1 MATEAQLARL
11 REFIAPP
18 RIAMVA
24 TIGKDGMPQLT
35 PNWYAFNGEEIIVSI
50 TKQRVK
56 YRNVM
61 RDPRAAIS
69 ICSEPLAEEYVTV
82 SGPARIIDGDDIWGP
97 TREIIGRY
105 TEAEETDAFLDMLR
119 NQDRVLL
126 AVTPERV
133 FFRYQ

>member
-1 MATEAQLARL
+1 MATEAQLERL

-35 PNWYAFNGEEIIVSI
+35 PNWYAYCDGEIIVSI

-61 RDPRAAIS
+61 RDAACGDLDLFRAA
-69 ICSEPLAEEYVTV
+69 CGGV
-82 SGPARIIDGDDIWGP
+82 RH
-97 TREIIGRY
+97 RERS
-105 TEAEETDAFLDMLR
+105 R
-119 NQDRVLL
+119 QDHR
-126 AVTPERV
+126 RG
-133 FFRYQ
+133 

>member
-1 MATEAQLARL
+1 MATEAQLERL

-24 TIGKDGMPQLT
+24 TIGRDGMPQLT
-35 PNWYAFNGEEIIVSI
+35 PNWYAYTGGEIVVSI

-82 SGPARIIDGDDIWGP
+82 SGPARIIDGDEIWGP
-97 TREIIGRY
+97 TREIVERY
-105 TEAEETDAFLDMLR
+105 NDPAETDAFMEMLR
-119 NQDRVLL
+119 KQDRVLL

>member
-1 MATEAQLARL
+1 MASEAQIERL

-82 SGPARIIDGDDIWGP
+82 SGPARIIDGDEIWGP
-97 TREIIGRY
+97 TREIIERY
-105 TEAEETDAFLDMLR
+105 TQAEEADEFMDMLR
-119 NQDRVLL
+119 KQDRVLL
-126 AVTPERV
+126 AVTPSSV

>member
-1 MATEAQLARL
+1 MATVAQLERL

-35 PNWYAFNGEEIIVSI
+35 PNWYAYTGKEIIVSI
-50 TKQRVK
+50 TTQRVK

-61 RDPRAAIS
+61 RDHRAAIC

-82 SGPARIIDGDDIWGP
+82 SGQARIIHGEKIWGP
-97 TREIIGRY
+97 TREIIERY
-105 TEAEETDAFLDMLR
+105 TESAETEAFMDMLR
-119 NQDRVLL
+119 KQDRVLL
-126 AVTPERV
+126 AVTPEKV
-133 FFRYQ
+133 FFRYP

>member
-1 MATEAQLARL
+1 MATEAQLERL

-24 TIGKDGMPQLT
+24 TIGRDGMPQLT
-35 PNWYAFNGEEIIVSI
+35 PNWYAYTGGEIVVSI

-82 SGPARIIDGDDIWGP
+82 SGPARIIDGDEIWGP
-97 TREIIGRY
+97 TREIVERY
-105 TEAEETDAFLDMLR
+105 NEPAETDAFMEMLR
-119 NQDRVLL
+119 KQDRVLL